1 MAIMEGNERRGPIT
15 LHDIAQRTGYS
26 VNTVS
31 RALRN
36 KNDISQATC
45 ARIQRTAQEM
55 GYMGNQIASSLRSG
69 RTKIITVILG
79 SMSNPYYGI
88 MTDTLQGAAAALG
101 YSLLIM
107 CSRERADLELEMAEM
122 AAARRSD
129 GILLFPTNAS
139 IRTVERLREL
149 KIPCV
154 LMSRTLGD
162 DVADTVV
169 SDETHGAY
177 LATRHLIEHGRRNLA
192 FLSRQHIVFSYE
204 KRLRG
209 FLSACEEMGIPEQN
223 RHSFVSVPSAT
234 EDPLSCDWQTPTLS
248 QLIQW
253 RREGVDGI
261 FVFCDVEAWHVQS
274 VLQQAPELAGWDVGI
289 IGFDNIQG
297 TQHFPAELC
306 SVDCAFDEMARQGID
321 LLRERIHGSSQPR
334 KTIICPVQ
342 MVCRGS
348 CGRKKT

>member
-1 MAIMEGNERRGPIT
+1 MDGNRRGGPIT
-15 LHDIAQRTGYS
+15 LQDIARETGYS

-36 KNDISQATC
+36 KDDISQATA

-55 GYMGNQIASSLRSG
+55 GYMVNQIASSLRSG

-79 SMSNPYYGI
+79 NMSNPFYGI
-88 MTDTLQGAAAALG
+88 MADTLQRAAAERG
-101 YSLLIM
+101 YNLLIM
-107 CSRERADLELEMAEM
+107 CSRERADLELELAET
-122 AAARRSD
+122 AASRRSD

-139 IRTVERLREL
+139 LRTVERLREL
-149 KIPCV
+149 KVPVV

-162 DVADTVV
+162 DVADTII
-169 SDETHGAY
+169 SDETRGAY
-177 LATRHLIEHGRRNLA
+177 LATQHLIEHGRRNLA
-192 FLSRQHIVFSYE
+192 FLSRQHIVFSSE

-209 FLSACEEMGIPEQN
+209 FMDACAEMGIPEEN
-223 RHSFVSVPSAT
+223 RRSFVSVPSAAQ
-234 EDPLSCDWQTPTLS
+234 DPLSCDWQTPVRN

-261 FVFCDVEAWHVQS
+261 FMFCDVEAWQIQS
-274 VLQQAPELAGWDVGI
+274 ILQQTPELADWDVGI

-297 TQHFPAELC
+297 AQFFPTKLC
-306 SVDCAFDEMARQGID
+306 SVDCAFDEMAERGID
-321 LLRERIHGSSQPR
+321 LLRERIHGSDQPP
-334 KTIICPVQ
+334 KTIICPVR

-348 CGRKKT
+348 CCNQD